1 MADEQ
6 MESQVAMKLRVM
18 LVDERD
24 ARAELLR
31 APLALAGHEII
42 ARVRP
47 GEDLAARVRDLRPDV
62 IIIDMDSP
70 SRDTLEQMRC
80 IHRDQPRPIVMFAE
94 DDDRELIQEAV
105 RAGVSAYIVDGL
117 DAERVMPILEVAIA
131 RFNEFQNLRN
141 ELEET
146 RVSLAERKRID
157 RAKAMLMER
166 RGWTEKQAYQALRKM
181 AMDRNLRMGQVAEQL
196 VAMFEL
202 MGLDPRA

>member
-1 MADEQ
+1 
-6 MESQVAMKLRVM
+6 M

-24 ARAELLR
+24 DRAELLG
-31 APLALAGHEII
+31 APLVLAGHEVI
-42 ARVRP
+42 ACVHP
-47 GEDLAARVRDLRPDV
+47 DEDIASRVRDLAPDV

-94 DDDRELIQEAV
+94 NHDRELIQEAV

-117 DAERVMPILEVAIA
+117 DAGRVMPILEVAIA
-131 RFNEFQNLRN
+131 RFNEFQNLRR

-146 RVSLAERKRID
+146 RLGLAERKQVD
-157 RAKAMLMER
+157 RAKALLMEQ

-196 VAMFEL
+196 LAMFEL
-202 MGLDPRA
+202 MGLNPRV

>member
-1 MADEQ
+1 
-6 MESQVAMKLRVM
+6 M
-18 LVDERD
+18 LVDQRDERV
-24 ARAELLR
+24 ELLR
-31 APLALAGHEII
+31 EPLLAAGHEIV

-47 GEDLAARVRDLRPDV
+47 ADDLQSRVRECRPDV
-62 IIIDMDSP
+62 IIVDMDSP

-80 IHRDQPRPIVMFAE
+80 IHRDQPKPIVMFSESE
-94 DDDRELIQEAV
+94 DRQLIQDAV
-105 RAGVSAYIVDGL
+105 QAGVSAYIVDGL
-117 DAERVMPILEVAIA
+117 GHKRVIPILEVAIA

-146 RVSLAERKRID
+146 RVSLADRKRID
-157 RAKAMLMER
+157 QAKALLMEQ